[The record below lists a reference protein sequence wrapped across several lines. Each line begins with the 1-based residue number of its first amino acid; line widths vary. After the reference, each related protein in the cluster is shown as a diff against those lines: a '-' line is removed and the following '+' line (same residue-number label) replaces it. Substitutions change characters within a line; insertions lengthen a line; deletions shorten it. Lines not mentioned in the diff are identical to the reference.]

1 MKRRSFMATIL
12 ALFGLPVIAKI
23 KSVEQEKP
31 VLVDSVKISA
41 PQECA
46 INTFDENFTMEMWT
60 SSCGEWQHITHVY
73 NGDKVHIYADG
84 FYVKTIDSYI
94 NAHGTIDKVLY
105 NG

>member
-1 MKRRSFMATIL
+1 MLGIL
-12 ALFGLPVIAKI
+12 AIPSILPKL
-23 KSVEQEKP
+23 E
-31 VLVDSVKISA
+31 DVKAESI
-41 PQECA
+41 PD
-46 INTFDENFTMEMWT
+46 NTNHSIGNDNFTMEMWT

-73 NGDKVHIYADG
+73 EGNKVHIYADG